1 MDFSHSVFDEKKLIA
16 AEFIERIELDG
27 NHVNI
32 IWKAD
37 GAAQLRALH
46 RALSQSAPIFYHA
59 TNIRIKG
66 RHTICAPCHE
76 QQERRIS
83 MKNRILSVRLS
94 EDERNDQRGDEP
106 AVPDIILIRNQYP
119 DAAAL
124 HRVLD
129 YVCRS
134 EE

>member
-1 MDFSHSVFDEKKLIA
+1 
-16 AEFIERIELDG
+16 
-27 NHVNI
+27 
-32 IWKAD
+32 
-37 GAAQLRALH
+37 
-46 RALSQSAPIFYHA
+46 
-59 TNIRIKG
+59 
-66 RHTICAPCHE
+66 
-76 QQERRIS
+76 

-106 AVPDIILIRNQYP
+106 AVPDVILIRNQYP

-134 EE
+134 GMIGGYALHMDSAHCHLHFVVNSVSFEDGKKHFSGFHDLFPVRDFLQERFPRSNVHIYQSFPDSDVNRFGCSDDDELLRND

>member
-1 MDFSHSVFDEKKLIA
+1 
-16 AEFIERIELDG
+16 
-27 NHVNI
+27 
-32 IWKAD
+32 
-37 GAAQLRALH
+37 
-46 RALSQSAPIFYHA
+46 
-59 TNIRIKG
+59 
-66 RHTICAPCHE
+66 
-76 QQERRIS
+76 

-129 YVCRS
+129 YMCRS
-134 EE
+134 GMIGGYALHTDSAHCHLHLVVNSVSFEDGKKHFSGFHDLFPVRDFLQECFPRSNVHIYQSFPASDVNRFGCSDDDELLRID

>member
-1 MDFSHSVFDEKKLIA
+1 
-16 AEFIERIELDG
+16 
-27 NHVNI
+27 
-32 IWKAD
+32 
-37 GAAQLRALH
+37 
-46 RALSQSAPIFYHA
+46 
-59 TNIRIKG
+59 
-66 RHTICAPCHE
+66 
-76 QQERRIS
+76 

-134 EE
+134 GMIRICPAHGLCALSSASCRELGLL